1 MSILDEL
8 YQWYVMDHPESQGD
22 QKVRERFCDQ
32 WEKADQVLNE
42 DFAEELRSSMF
53 AYMVEEGRCDFKAG
67 FRLGALL
74 MQELY
79 SPAAPTSTG
88 TAPRCFAWQ

>member
-1 MSILDEL
+1 MSVLDEL
-8 YQWYVMDHPESQGD
+8 YKWYVMDHPKYPGD
-22 QKVRERFCDQ
+22 PKVRERFCDQ
-32 WEKADQVLNE
+32 WEKVDQVLSK
-42 DFAEELRSSMF
+42 DFAEELQSSMF

-79 SPAAPTSTG
+79 SPAASAS
-88 TAPRCFAWQ
+88 TAP

>member
-8 YQWYVMDHPESQGD
+8 YSRYVMDHPLYPGD

-32 WEKADQVLNE
+32 WEKVYQVLNK
-42 DFAEELRSSMF
+42 DFAEELQSSMF
-53 AYMVEEGRCDFKAG
+53 AYMVEEGCCDFKAG

-79 SPAAPTSTG
+79 SPAASAS
-88 TAPRCFAWQ
+88 TAP